1 MSTQTQ
7 QRIVHVA
14 VYPGWA
20 DWEAGYLISRI
31 NSPMWQAEPGSFTV
45 RTVAETLELVPTMG
59 GLRIAPDITFAD
71 LRPADSAMLVL
82 PGADSWD
89 QDPGANPHAVAA
101 AREFLA
107 SGVPVAAICGATA
120 GLARAGLL
128 DDRQHTSS
136 AAEYLLYGTGYA
148 GGALYRDEPAV
159 YDRGLITAGPL
170 HPAEFARTAL
180 ETLRVFHPP
189 VLDAWYRMFGKH
201 DASAFAELAGQGA
214 RA

>member
-1 MSTQTQ
+1 MTIQTQ
-7 QRIVHVA
+7 QRILHVA

-31 NSPMWQAEPGSFTV
+31 NSPMWQAEPGSFAV
-45 RTVAETLELVPTMG
+45 RTVAETLEPVTTMG
-59 GLRIAPDITFAD
+59 GLRIAPDLTFAD
-71 LRPADSAMLVL
+71 LRPSDSAMLVL

-89 QDPGANPHAVAA
+89 QDPGANQRAVAV

-107 SGVPVAAICGATA
+107 AGVPVAAICGATA

-128 DDRQHTSS
+128 DDREHTSS

-148 GGALYRDEPAV
+148 GGALYRDQPAV
-159 YDRGLITAGPL
+159 HDRGLVTAGPL

-180 ETLRVFHPP
+180 EILGVFHPP
-189 VLDAWYRMFGKH
+189 VLDAWYRMFGQH
-201 DASAFAELAGQGA
+201 DASAYAELAGQGA
-214 RA
+214 